1 MVLTRKQRPMFPP
14 PTPAPTN
21 PRSPGRV
28 LLGAA
33 ALASV
38 ALLSGCSLWPKAWTS
53 QPAPAETATAPQP
66 APTPAPSADASPGS
80 TPPVPAA
87 IPQGNA
93 APQPL
98 QTAQATPTPAPA
110 AVPPAAAAPTPAA
123 VATRPRLSAADL
135 PRGYYI
141 NVGLFAVPDNGINA
155 HRKLENAGLPAL
167 SDSVTTRKG
176 ELTRVRVGPF
186 PTRAQADAAAKKIL
200 GLKLE
205 AVVFR
210 H

>member
-1 MVLTRKQRPMFPP
+1 MALTRKPCPMHTLPNSS
-14 PTPAPTN
+14 PTQ
-21 PRSPGRV
+21 PRSTRHV

-33 ALASV
+33 VLASV

-53 QPAPAETATAPQP
+53 QPKPAETAPAAQAAPDAEAP
-66 APTPAPSADASPGS
+66 AS
-80 TPPVPAA
+80 TPPAPAA

-98 QTAQATPTPAPA
+98 QAAPATP
-110 AVPPAAAAPTPAA
+110 APTPAA
-123 VATRPRLSAADL
+123 VQPAAAAPAPTAAAPRPKLSAADL

-186 PTRAQADAAAKKIL
+186 ATRAQADAAAKKIL
-200 GLKLE
+200 GLQLE

>member
-1 MVLTRKQRPMFPP
+1 MLPLPTSAPMK
-14 PTPAPTN
+14 
-21 PRSPGRV
+21 PRSTRRV
-28 LLGAA
+28 LLGAG
-33 ALASV
+33 ALATA
-38 ALLSGCSLWPKAWTS
+38 ALLSGCGLWPKAWTS
-53 QPAPAETATAPQP
+53 QPKPAEAAPAAETAPCPETPASAPP
-66 APTPAPSADASPGS
+66 APAA
-80 TPPVPAA
+80 VPQA
-87 IPQGNA
+87 NA

-98 QTAQATPTPAPA
+98 QATPAPPPTAQPSAAAPAPA
-110 AVPPAAAAPTPAA
+110 AATP
-123 VATRPRLSAADL
+123 RPRLTAADL

-155 HRKLENAGLPAL
+155 HRKLESAGLPAL
-167 SDSVTTRKG
+167 SDSVSTRKG

-200 GLKLE
+200 GLQLE

>member
-1 MVLTRKQRPMFPP
+1 MKR
-14 PTPAPTN
+14 
-21 PRSPGRV
+21 RSASHV

-33 ALASV
+33 ALTSV
-38 ALLSGCSLWPKAWTS
+38 TLLSGCGLWPKAWTS
-53 QPAPAETATAPQP
+53 QPKPAETTSAAQAAPCPEAP
-66 APTPAPSADASPGS
+66 ASAPPA
-80 TPPVPAA
+80 PAA
-87 IPQGNA
+87 IPQGHA

-98 QTAQATPTPAPA
+98 QSAPATPVPA
-110 AVPPAAAAPTPAA
+110 AAPPAAAAPTPAA
-123 VATRPRLSAADL
+123 ARPRLTAADL
-135 PRGYYI
+135 PRGYYV
-141 NVGLFAVPDNGINA
+141 NVGLFAVLDNGINA

-186 PTRAQADAAAKKIL
+186 ATRAQADAAAKKIL

>member
-1 MVLTRKQRPMFPP
+1 MTPLTS
-14 PTPAPTN
+14 PAPMNLRNT
-21 PRSPGRV
+21 SRV

-33 ALASV
+33 ALASA
-38 ALLSGCSLWPKAWTS
+38 ALLSGCGLWPKAWTS
-53 QPAPAETATAPQP
+53 EPKPAETAPTAQTAPCPETPASAPP
-66 APTPAPSADASPGS
+66 APAA
-80 TPPVPAA
+80 VPQA
-87 IPQGNA
+87 NA

-98 QTAQATPTPAPA
+98 QAAPATPAPPPA
-110 AVPPAAAAPTPAA
+110 AAQPAAAAPTPAA
-123 VATRPRLSAADL
+123 VAPRPRLSTADL

-141 NVGLFAVPDNGINA
+141 NVGLFAVLDNGIKA

-167 SDSVTTRKG
+167 SDSVSTRKG

-186 PTRAQADAAAKKIL
+186 PTRAQADAAAKKIA
-200 GLKLE
+200 GLQLE

>member
-1 MVLTRKQRPMFPP
+1 M
-14 PTPAPTN
+14 N
-21 PRSPGRV
+21 PRSTSRV
-28 LLGAA
+28 VLGAA

-38 ALLSGCSLWPKAWTS
+38 TLLSGCALWPKAWTS
-53 QPAPAETATAPQP
+53 QPKPTETTPAAQTAPCP
-66 APTPAPSADASPGS
+66 DTPVS
-80 TPPVPAA
+80 TPPAPAA

-98 QTAQATPTPAPA
+98 QTTPATPAPA
-110 AVPPAAAAPTPAA
+110 AAPSAAAAPTPVAA
-123 VATRPRLSAADL
+123 AARPRLTAADL

-141 NVGLFAVPDNGINA
+141 NVGLFAVLDNGINA

-186 PTRAQADAAAKKIL
+186 ATRAQADAAAKKIL